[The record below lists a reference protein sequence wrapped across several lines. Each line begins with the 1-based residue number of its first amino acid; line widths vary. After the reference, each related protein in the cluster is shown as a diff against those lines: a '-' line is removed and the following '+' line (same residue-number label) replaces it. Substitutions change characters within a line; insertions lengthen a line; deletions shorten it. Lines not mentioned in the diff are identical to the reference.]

1 MDGRDREKMRVA
13 VIGIGGI
20 GRVHV
25 ENLARAKDAEVVA
38 VADLDEARA
47 NRVQVDYGVPKAYGD
62 YREMMDKEKPEAVFI
77 CTPPSAHLDPVKAAA
92 ERGIAVFLEKPL
104 AVKLQDAKKAVRVCK
119 AAGIVNQMG
128 YHWRFNDGRVE
139 ARNILLEKG
148 GTIGMV
154 EGKWWGGIYN
164 VPWWVRREL
173 SGGQITEQTTHI
185 FDQCRWLAG
194 EVGRVQALLATRI
207 NVGLENYNIEDVSAV
222 LLSFRSGA
230 IGVVTS
236 TNAAVEG
243 ETGLKVIAQHL
254 KYEDYASR
262 VVIKWRDS
270 QAEFTGKR
278 SPYLAEEE
286 AFISCVKAGKPTS
299 VDLEEG
305 LRSLELSLGAIASSE
320 RGRPIALP
328 L

>member
-1 MDGRDREKMRVA
+1 MRVA
-13 VIGIGGI
+13 VVGIGGI

-25 ENLARAKDAEVVA
+25 EQLGRVKEAQIVA
-38 VADLDEARA
+38 VADLDQARA
-47 NRVQVDYGVPKAYGD
+47 SKVQADYKVPKAYAD
-62 YREMMDKEKPEAVFI
+62 YGEMMDKEKPEAVFI
-77 CTPPSAHLDPVKAAA
+77 CTPPSVHLDPVKAAA

-104 AVKLQDAKKAVRVCK
+104 AVKLADAKKAVKVCK
-119 AAGIVNQMG
+119 VAGVTNQMG
-128 YHWRFNDGRVE
+128 YHWRFNDGRIE
-139 ARNILLEKG
+139 ARSILMEKG

-154 EGKWWGGIYN
+154 EGKWWGGVYN
-164 VPWWVRREL
+164 VPWWIRREL

-194 EVGRVQALLATRI
+194 DVGKVQALLATRI
-207 NVGLENYNIEDVSAV
+207 NTDRENYNIEDVSAV
-222 LLSFRSGA
+222 LLSFKSGA

-243 ETGLKVIAQHL
+243 EEGVKVIAQHV
-254 KYEDYASR
+254 KYEDFASR
-262 VVIKWRDS
+262 VVIKWRDH

-286 AFISCVKAGKPTS
+286 AFMSCVKAGKPTS

-305 LRSLELSLGAIASSE
+305 LKSLELSLGAIAASKS
-320 RGRPIALP
+320 GRPVALP